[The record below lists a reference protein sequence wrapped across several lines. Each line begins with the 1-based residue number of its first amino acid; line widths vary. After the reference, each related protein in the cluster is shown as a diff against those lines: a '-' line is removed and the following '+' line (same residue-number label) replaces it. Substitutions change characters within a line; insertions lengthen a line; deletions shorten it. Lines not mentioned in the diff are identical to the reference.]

1 MVMLMSDSVEFI
13 TARDNA
19 DVLVPENAQRKTSPT
34 FDSYVLNGKLYTL
47 ALATIHCEIY
57 NVDNFV
63 WRICN

>member
-1 MVMLMSDSVEFI
+1 MSDSVEFI
-13 TARDNA
+13 TARDTE
-19 DVLVPENAQRKTSPT
+19 DVLGPENAQRKTVPT
-34 FDSYVLNGKLYTL
+34 FDSYVLNGKLSTL